1 MSATLTAEVKN
12 RDERILAAKK
22 KLKSYRAKQAQAAK
36 RSSLS
41 KLTPAQMKRA
51 SASFAQAIEDTVVE
65 AAEQSQQTSHLQTSQ
80 PGPSV
85 DANVVQSHSRRP
97 SRAGHGRG
105 HSRTASISVSADT
118 MASKAFNA
126 AASSVQTPSSPAS
139 TSRPVSHRASVVHGR
154 RHSRSHSRSPSISI
168 SSRPLSFR
176 AAKSTDHPVL
186 AIERDAT
193 SGGDQNHAE
202 NWRDDEG
209 ALEPSDSPLKHF
221 QMTSGPSSSVSPS
234 HFQPEPRVAAASAS
248 HARRP
253 SRHSRQASLAT
264 KRESMELMGGLG
276 FPSSQSYNALH
287 PEPKRESR
295 RLSSN
300 RFSGLQ
306 SASVLFGGDSRRS
319 GLHDFD
325 WRGKF
330 GQGLDDEEDR
340 QTALDKLEG
349 RGNHQAEQSRPAV
362 QTDLS
367 NRASFRHSR
376 QSSVQLPSFD
386 EIHGNEGM
394 DRRSSL
400 QLLETNQRTTSDEN
414 PKTLGDASSAWLSP
428 GNTLTS
434 SQSLPDILG
443 SKSPKPRPSSMFI
456 SNDTQSAEGL
466 TTLIEEEEE
475 EDVSSPAQ
483 ERPSLNLLNS
493 GSSAVEDESALQ
505 RRKEGER
512 EIARRTRRSSLQPK
526 PLKLKSR
533 PASLFVTS
541 TMQRAMRAYKESESS
556 AAPTEQHSNDS
567 WVSTADHNGLPDAA
581 DAADSSDSAG
591 ELSQDWSMSASQQ
604 RAQSRL
610 STENVASEEQP
621 AEASFSA
628 TSSSTPSRPAMRAL
642 RLGSM
647 SSLSSSKSDS
657 ALPTPS
663 AMNTTSSN
671 AKPNLRL
678 ENLPSPGAMMSS
690 STSSPTLRRSS
701 IMYKTTPSEAQGS
714 ATAQAAASNAISQ
727 TALEELRVKTQRDSA
742 QLEHYRSQVDLLTMQ
757 LNEAAERAAAEYSQ
771 LEQQAAA
778 DKQTLSAQIN
788 DLEEAVELRRSEAT
802 QREEEAASTIEGSR
816 KTIEELQEQLEDAQA
831 ERDMLAEDV
840 QGWRTRC
847 SGLEKSLRDE
857 RANGEAERQLTAT
870 LRLKIATLSEKLRVQ
885 GIEVPATAADED
897 KPSVGPS
904 LPSVDLL
911 AALASPALDPNSSH
925 SAGGYFAAGAS
936 PNNAP
941 PQAVKL
947 LKDMRQ
953 QIFNLAG
960 SLEHERK
967 EHLRAQKEAD
977 HLRELNQQLLSDR
990 SYSATDAQQS
1000 PKTDPSTAGSRLSQN
1015 SNHHVFAYD
1024 SSTGSVDNSNTSLGS
1039 QVTDMTSIAESDQ
1052 SSGKVLKNDNVAAL
1066 PDSQVLQTLPEENDD
1081 AQSATVDDGSATVE
1095 RPSSVSGSVDLEV
1108 GDACSETSSPDEGN
1122 IRADDRLSTYRTPA
1136 LEPNATFSGTPP
1148 AIHPSEAGTEDL
1160 SDRTPTGSSSR
1171 VAVLEKSR
1179 TPSNERSSGEA
1190 SSGFTLET
1198 SGPASPSP
1206 TDEWRDEEDASDE
1219 EKSTASDHGDDRPEF
1234 IREWSYQHALFAAQ
1248 RKGGVSA
1255 SSKRS
1260 RHRKPSI
1267 DDFFGLSLCEQL
1279 EPLPPLASSHASLE
1293 MPPVFIEY
1301 NEGPVIGGTG
1311 RNHSAPSHHASI
1323 VGVRPPVSKSAY
1335 IRSDSASSLGS
1346 ALTRSGSASSFGSS
1360 QSAGPRGS
1368 NGSAYDA
1375 SRSGSLALATAGRMS
1390 LQGLTSAFS
1399 GLGGY
1404 LAGQSGAA
1412 VTAAASATA
1421 MCAKADEMGYESRQP
1436 SMSEAWIGQQDLPSS
1451 ESGALKSIGTVN
1463 GAKRFSAARTVTKR
1477 APPPSPPMSRSRL
1490 VRESSSSYQ
1499 APSGVKS
1506 QPMRRKLL
1514 RWEIEPPSG
1523 SPIWLLDFSQCT
1535 EGPAVFSV

>member
-1 MSATLTAEVKN
+1 
-12 RDERILAAKK
+12 
-22 KLKSYRAKQAQAAK
+22 
-36 RSSLS
+36 
-41 KLTPAQMKRA
+41 MKRA

-65 AAEQSQQTSHLQTSQ
+65 AAEQSQQTSHSQTIQ

-85 DANVVQSHSRRP
+85 DADLVQSHSRRP

-126 AASSVQTPSSPAS
+126 AASSVQSPSSPAS

-154 RHSRSHSRSPSISI
+154 RHSRSHSRNPSISI

-193 SGGDQNHAE
+193 SGGDQFRAE
-202 NWRDDEG
+202 SWRDDEG
-209 ALEPSDSPLKHF
+209 ALDPSDSPLKHF

-234 HFQPEPRVAAASAS
+234 QFEPEPRVAAASAS

-276 FPSSQSYNALH
+276 FPLSQSYNALH

-306 SASVLFGGDSRRS
+306 SASVLFGGDARRS

-325 WRGKF
+325 WRGKY
-330 GQGLDDEEDR
+330 GQELDDEEDR

-349 RGNHQAEQSRPAV
+349 RGNHQAEQSRAAI
-362 QTDLS
+362 QTDLL

-414 PKTLGDASSAWLSP
+414 PKTLGDSSSAWLYP

-466 TTLIEEEEE
+466 TTLVEEEEE

-567 WVSTADHNGLPDAA
+567 WISTADHNGMPDAA

-610 STENVASEEQP
+610 SIENADQP

-628 TSSSTPSRPAMRAL
+628 SSSSTPSRPAMRAL

-647 SSLSSSKSDS
+647 SSLPSSKSDS

-727 TALEELRVKTQRDSA
+727 TALEELRMKTQRDSA
-742 QLEHYRSQVDLLTMQ
+742 QLEQYRSQVDLLTMQ

-788 DLEEAVELRRSEAT
+788 DLEEAIELRRSEAT

-816 KTIEELQEQLEDAQA
+816 KNIEELQEQLEDAQA

-857 RANGEAERQLTAT
+857 RANGEAERQVTAT

-925 SAGGYFAAGAS
+925 STGGYFAAGAS

-977 HLRELNQQLLSDR
+977 HLRDLNQQLLNDR

-1000 PKTDPSTAGSRLSQN
+1000 PKTNPSTAGSRLSQN

-1066 PDSQVLQTLPEENDD
+1066 PDSQVLRTLPEEEDD
-1081 AQSATVDDGSATVE
+1081 AQSATVDDGSAQAATVDDGSATVE
-1095 RPSSVSGSVDLEV
+1095 PHVERRLSVSDGSVDLEA
-1108 GDACSETSSPDEGN
+1108 GDACSETSGIDEGN
-1122 IRADDRLSTYRTPA
+1122 IRADDRADDRLSTYRTPA

-1148 AIHPSEAGTEDL
+1148 ASLQSETGTEDL

-1171 VAVLEKSR
+1171 AAVLEKSR

-1206 TDEWRDEEDASDE
+1206 TDEWRDEEDVSDE
-1219 EKSTASDHGDDRPEF
+1219 ERSTASEHGDDRPEF

-1279 EPLPPLASSHASLE
+1279 DPLPPLASSHASLE

-1301 NEGPVIGGTG
+1301 NDGPVMGGAS

-1490 VRESSSSYQ
+1490 DRQSSSSSNQ
-1499 APSGVKS
+1499 VPSGARA